1 MNSISSLKAR
11 TSATSLWRAL
21 FGLAAASVPLSM
33 STVSPAVAADTV
45 TFDVGVACSFPLQID
60 GADGGPQVN
69 KTFEAPDGSVR
80 ILTAGKG
87 SDLVFTNLATGATYT
102 LSGNG
107 AAQWLRVDAAGSA
120 RLTLMGH
127 NVLIYFPTDDPAG
140 PSTTLV
146 VGREDIMVGLE
157 TSHFTRLSRTGD
169 TTDICAALT

>member
-1 MNSISSLKAR
+1 MPRSVTR
-11 TSATSLWRAL
+11 FRWTL
-21 FGLAAASVPLSM
+21 FGFAAAGLALSL
-33 STVSPAVAADTV
+33 STVSPAVAADTA
-45 TFDVGVACSFPLQID
+45 TFEAGVACSFPLQID
-60 GADGGPQVN
+60 STGGPQVN

-80 ILTAGKG
+80 VLTAGKG

-140 PSTTLV
+140 PSTALV
-146 VGREDIMVGLE
+146 VGREVIIVDLE
-157 TSHFTRLSRTGD
+157 TSHFTRLSRTGR

>member
-1 MNSISSLKAR
+1 MPRSVSRFRWTLLGFA
-11 TSATSLWRAL
+11 AG
-21 FGLAAASVPLSM
+21 GLAVSL
-33 STVSPAVAADTV
+33 STVSPAVAADTA
-45 TFDVGVACSFPLQID
+45 TFEAGVACSFPLQIEST
-60 GADGGPQVN
+60 GGPQVN

-80 ILTAGKG
+80 VLTAGKG

-107 AAQWLRVDAAGSA
+107 AVAMAQDRRRGSA
-120 RLTLMGH
+120 RLTLTGH

-146 VGREDIMVGLE
+146 VGREDIAVDLT
-157 TSHFTRLSRTGD
+157 TSHFTRLSRTGN